1 MINLEHAGDIVA
13 NNLLEFAAR
22 RARRGGGFAP
32 QELSVIAAMH
42 AQLVESL
49 RLGLTVFLRGDAA
62 LSEARRLV
70 AQKRL
75 MRRMEAEAADTNV
88 RSLQGAAKGADA
100 ALAAGVDSGIFLRMV
115 RDLRRVHSHIAAL
128 AYPVLERAA
137 EGGDR
142 DGSPMRVAATA
153 DAAEKERDA
162 AAGDRR

>member
-1 MINLEHAGDIVA
+1 M
-13 NNLLEFAAR
+13 
-22 RARRGGGFAP
+22 
-32 QELSVIAAMH
+32 IAAMH
-42 AQLVESL
+42 AELVESL

-88 RSLQGAAKGADA
+88 RSLQGAAREAGA
-100 ALAAGVDSGIFLRMV
+100 ALAAGVDSGIFLRIV

-137 EGGDR
+137 ESADR
-142 DGSPMRVAATA
+142 TVRPAPV
-153 DAAEKERDA
+153 A
-162 AAGDRR
+162 AAGFVAETASAGDRH